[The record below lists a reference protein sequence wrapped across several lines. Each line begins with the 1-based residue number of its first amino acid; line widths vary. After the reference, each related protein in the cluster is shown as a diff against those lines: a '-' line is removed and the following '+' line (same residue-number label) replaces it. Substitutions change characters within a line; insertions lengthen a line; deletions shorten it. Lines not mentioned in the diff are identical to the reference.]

1 MTKDILGFRAIF
13 GILGGFCDGGGEY
26 LTGILQLLTDEFKL
40 TFFPWGKTGKPLLES
55 KCHPINHPKTTKP
68 CLFCMPFLY
77 SLTYSPF

>member
-40 TFFPWGKTGKPLLES
+40 TFFPGAKLANHYLNQSVTPLTTPKPLNLV
-55 KCHPINHPKTTKP
+55 CFV
-68 CLFCMPFLY
+68 CLFFIP
-77 SLTYSPF
+77 